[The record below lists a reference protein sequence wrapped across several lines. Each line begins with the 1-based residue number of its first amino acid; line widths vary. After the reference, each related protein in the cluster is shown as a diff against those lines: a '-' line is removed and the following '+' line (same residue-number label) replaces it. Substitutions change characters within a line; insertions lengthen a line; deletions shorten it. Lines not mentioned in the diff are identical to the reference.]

1 VTVDL
6 QQHGGGRYR
15 FGPELSRVL
24 TYLSGQVV
32 EMLAQIEKN
41 KSLEKSREYL
51 ARGFV
56 TPVRNFARQS

>member
-1 VTVDL
+1 
-6 QQHGGGRYR
+6 
-15 FGPELSRVL
+15 
-24 TYLSGQVV
+24 LSGQVV